1 MFRYLQPQPRW
12 LLGVLASALMLGG
25 WAMQPV
31 EVMAGFATSP
41 GPGTQTSALT
51 KVCTS
56 GDHIKDVVIGR

>member
-1 MFRYLQPQPRW
+1 MFRFTHVQPRW
-12 LLGVLASALMLGG
+12 VLGVLASALMLGG

-31 EVMAGFATSP
+31 EVTAGFATSP

-56 GDHIKDVVIGR
+56 GDHIKEA